1 MPRKRPETRLNK
13 ISKMLIEEYQAE
25 TVRDLQEA
33 LKELMKDLKTAY
45 KASTEKLI
53 LSNLDIFEG
62 KWRKNIQ

>member
-1 MPRKRPETRLNK
+1 
-13 ISKMLIEEYQAE
+13 MLIEEYQAE

-33 LKELMKDLKTAY
+33 LKELMKDLKTVY

-62 KWRKNIQ
+62 KWRKNIQYV